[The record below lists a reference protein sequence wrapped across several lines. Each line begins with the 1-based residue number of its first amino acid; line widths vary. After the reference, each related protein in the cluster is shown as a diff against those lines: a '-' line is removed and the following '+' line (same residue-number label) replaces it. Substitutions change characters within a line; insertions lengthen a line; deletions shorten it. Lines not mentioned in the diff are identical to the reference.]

1 MPPPFLRRLIGDCDD
16 EPSERLL
23 DSIRREQNDSEKLV
37 GWIQLGVVTIFGA
50 LYFISPKTFT
60 PDAAFRPVPW
70 VLSAYLSFTLLRL
83 WLSYRNPLPGWFVT
97 LSIVADIALL
107 MGTIWSFHIQ
117 YMQPASFYLKAPTV
131 LYIFIFVA
139 LRALRF
145 EARYILI
152 AGSVAALGWI
162 LMVFYVI
169 TVDAEDTMITRN
181 YVEYLTSNSVLI
193 GAEFDK
199 VVSILMVTVILAVAV
214 TRARGLLISS
224 VRETAAA
231 RSLSRFFA
239 PMVAERIA
247 GSEAEA
253 GAGHATAREAAIM
266 MLDIRGFTP
275 LSATLPPEEV
285 IALLTDYQAQVVP
298 VIRSHEGVVDKF
310 LGDGILASFGAV
322 DDSDAY
328 AANALTALDAV
339 LKKVDVW
346 NAERRSNGLH
356 SVVINGAVTSGSIV
370 FGIIGDSER
379 LEYTVLG
386 DPVNLAAKLEKQTK
400 VEKTPAVSSAEV
412 MALAEAQGYEGKRH
426 WEYRKKRSVA
436 GVDGSVDLYVKSSTT
451 GA

>member
-1 MPPPFLRRLIGDCDD
+1 MPPPFLRRLIGHCDD
-16 EPSERLL
+16 APSQRLL
-23 DSIRREQNDSEKLV
+23 ESIRREQDDSEKLV
-37 GWIQLGVVTIFGA
+37 GWIQLGVVTVFGV

-162 LMVFYVI
+162 LMVLYVV
-169 TVDAEDTMITRN
+169 TVNAEDTMITRN

-239 PMVAERIA
+239 PKVAERIA

-275 LSATLPPEEV
+275 LSATLPPQEV

-298 VIRSHEGVVDKF
+298 LIRSHDGVVDKF
-310 LGDGILASFGAV
+310 LGDGVLASFGAV
-322 DDSDAY
+322 DDSETY
-328 AANALTALDAV
+328 AANALKALDAI
-339 LKKVDVW
+339 LEKVDAW
-346 NAERRSNGLH
+346 NTERRVNGLH

-400 VEKTPAVSSAEV
+400 VEKTPALASAEI
-412 MALAEAQGYEGKRH
+412 MDLAEAQGYEGKRR
-426 WEYRKKRSVA
+426 WEYRKARNVA
-436 GVDGSVDLYVKSSTT
+436 GVEGPVDLYVKPSTT